1 MREIIV
7 LFKGLLING
16 FRGLRNLEVA
26 IVGIWNVHD
35 DREGGCNY
43 CEGLA
48 CGGSSRDLMFIK
60 RASVFRSALISAV
73 NCEV

>member
-1 MREIIV
+1 MREIIL

-16 FRGLRNLEVA
+16 FRGLRHLEVA
-26 IVGIWNVHD
+26 IVGIRNLHD

-48 CGGSSRDLMFIK
+48 CGDSSRVLMSHQEGI
-60 RASVFRSALISAV
+60 SVPQCLD
-73 NCEV
+73 